1 MKKITSISLIISGFL
16 MLCSGSTFAQEILTL
31 EKALEIAYQ
40 QSPSIIQSKMSLEQS
55 ELALIQQKAS
65 LKSQFSLNLSPF
77 QYTRSTSFDNY
88 NTQWYTRK
96 SMSSGLDFRISQ
108 PIKWTDGTLTLSNSF
123 NWQDD
128 DNQSFGAKSTSFSN
142 NLSLNLEQP
151 IFTYNKTK
159 MQLKR
164 LEFNLEKAKI
174 QYALAQLNIE
184 KNVTSAFYGV
194 YQAYKRLVTAR
205 EAFQSQKENYELIKN
220 KVEQGLIAQE
230 ELFQAEVTL
239 ATNENSLADTE
250 MSYENTKDQFKQ
262 TLGLP
267 LDIDISILP
276 NIQIDPVQV
285 DVNQAVKYALDQR
298 MEIRQQQIA
307 IEEGI
312 FSLIEAKDNNKFK
325 GSISARVGLMGQGDK
340 FNGAFS
346 KPDDNETIGVTLTV
360 PLWDWGARKANIRSS
375 ELSNENT
382 EISNAEERKSIML
395 DVRQL
400 CRELPKLLRQIDIA
414 RQTVSNAERTYDI
427 NVEKYRNG
435 ALTGMELKNQQTQL
449 TDAKNALT
457 DAIISYKLRLLD
469 LKIQTLWDFQNNKS
483 YLPVD
488 LLKES
493 E

>member
-16 MLCSGSTFAQEILTL
+16 MICSGSTYAQEVLTL

-65 LKSQFSLNLSPF
+65 LKSQFSLDLSPF
-77 QYTRSTSFDNY
+77 QYTRSTSFDEF

-108 PIKWTDGTLTLSNSF
+108 PIKWTDGTISLSNSF

-142 NLSLNLEQP
+142 NLSLSLEQP

-194 YQAYKRLVTAR
+194 YQSYKRLVTAR
-205 EAFQSQKENYELIKN
+205 EAFQSQKENYEVIKN

-239 ATNENSLADTE
+239 ATNENSLADAE
-250 MSYENTKDQFKQ
+250 MNYENTKDQFKQ

-267 LDIDISILP
+267 LDTDISILP
-276 NIQIDPVQV
+276 DIRIDSVHV
-285 DVNQAVKYALDQR
+285 DVNQAVKYALTQR
-298 MEIRQQQIA
+298 MEIREQQIA

-360 PLWDWGARKANIRSS
+360 PIWDWGARKANIRST
-375 ELSNENT
+375 ELANENT
-382 EISNAEERKSIML
+382 EISNEEERKTIML
-395 DVRQL
+395 EVRQV
-400 CRELPKLLRQIDIA
+400 CRELPKLLRQIEIA
-414 RQTVSNAERTYDI
+414 RQTVTNAERTYDI
-427 NVEKYRNG
+427 NVEKYRSG
-435 ALTGMELKNQQTQL
+435 SLTGMELKNQQTQL
-449 TDAKNALT
+449 TDAKNSLT
-457 DAIISYKLRLLD
+457 DAIISYKLKLLD
-469 LKIQTLWDFQNNKS
+469 LKIQTLWDYQNNRS

-488 LLKES
+488 LLK
-493 E
+493 

>member
-1 MKKITSISLIISGFL
+1 MKKITSISLIISGIF
-16 MLCSGSTFAQEILTL
+16 MLCSGSTFAQEVLTL

-65 LKSQFSLNLSPF
+65 LKSQFSLNLNPF
-77 QYTRSTSFDNY
+77 QYTRSTSFDDY

-108 PIKWTDGTLTLSNSF
+108 PIKWTDGTVTLSNSF

-142 NLSLNLEQP
+142 NLSLSLEQP

-194 YQAYKRLVTAR
+194 YQSYKRLVTAR
-205 EAFQSQKENYELIKN
+205 EAFQSQKQNYEVIKN
-220 KVEQGLIAQE
+220 KVEQGLIAPE
-230 ELFQAEVTL
+230 ELFQAKVTL

-250 MSYENTKDQFKQ
+250 TSYENTKDQFKQ

-276 NIQIDPVQV
+276 DLQIDSVHV
-285 DVNQAVKYALDQR
+285 DVNQAVKYALTQR

-312 FSLIEAKDNNKFK
+312 FSLIEAEDNNKFK

-346 KPDDNETIGVTLTV
+346 KPDDNETIGITLTV
-360 PLWDWGARKANIRSS
+360 PIWDWGARKANIRST

-382 EISNAEERKSIML
+382 EISNEEERKSIML
-395 DVRQL
+395 DVRQV
-400 CRELPKLLRQIDIA
+400 CRELPKLLRQIEIA
-414 RQTVSNAERTYDI
+414 RQTVKNAERTYDI
-427 NVEKYRNG
+427 NVEKYRSGN
-435 ALTGMELKNQQTQL
+435 LTGMELKNQQTQL
-449 TDAKNALT
+449 TDAKNSLT
-457 DAIISYKLRLLD
+457 DAIISYKLKLLD
-469 LKIQTLWDFQNNKS
+469 LKIQTLWDYQNNRS

-488 LLKES
+488 LLK
-493 E
+493 

>member
-488 LLKES
+488 LLK
-493 E
+493 

>member
-1 MKKITSISLIISGFL
+1 MKKIASISLIISGIL
-16 MLCSGSTFAQEILTL
+16 MLCSESTFAQEILTL

-65 LKSQFSLNLSPF
+65 LKSQFSLNLNPF
-77 QYTRSTSFDNY
+77 QYTRSTSFDDY

-184 KNVTSAFYGV
+184 KNVTAAFYGV
-194 YQAYKRLVTAR
+194 YQSYKRLVTAR

-220 KVEQGLIAQE
+220 KVEQDLIPQE

-250 MSYENTKDQFKQ
+250 TSYENTKDQFKQ

-267 LDIDISILP
+267 LDIDINILP
-276 NIQIDPVQV
+276 DIQIDSVHV
-285 DVNQAVKYALDQR
+285 NVNQAVKYALTQR

-360 PLWDWGARKANIRSS
+360 PIWDWGARKANIRST

-382 EISNAEERKSIML
+382 EISNEEERKSIML
-395 DVRQL
+395 EVRQI
-400 CRELPKLLRQIDIA
+400 CRELPKLLRQIEIA
-414 RQTVSNAERTYDI
+414 RQTVKNAERTYDI
-427 NVEKYRNG
+427 NVEKYRSG
-435 ALTGMELKNQQTQL
+435 TLTGMELKNQQTQL
-449 TDAKNALT
+449 TDAKNSLT
-457 DAIISYKLRLLD
+457 DAIISYKLKLLD
-469 LKIQTLWDFQNNKS
+469 LKIQTLWDYQNNRS
-483 YLPVD
+483 YLPVN
-488 LLKES
+488 LLK
-493 E
+493 

>member
-1 MKKITSISLIISGFL
+1 M
-16 MLCSGSTFAQEILTL
+16 
-31 EKALEIAYQ
+31 
-40 QSPSIIQSKMSLEQS
+40 
-55 ELALIQQKAS
+55 
-65 LKSQFSLNLSPF
+65 
-77 QYTRSTSFDNY
+77 
-88 NTQWYTRK
+88 
-96 SMSSGLDFRISQ
+96 
-108 PIKWTDGTLTLSNSF
+108 
-123 NWQDD
+123 
-128 DNQSFGAKSTSFSN
+128 
-142 NLSLNLEQP
+142 
-151 IFTYNKTK
+151 
-159 MQLKR
+159 
-164 LEFNLEKAKI
+164 EFNLEKAKI

-276 NIQIDPVQV
+276 NIQIQV

-488 LLKES
+488 LLK
-493 E
+493 

>member
-1 MKKITSISLIISGFL
+1 MKKIASISLIISGIL
-16 MLCSGSTFAQEILTL
+16 MLCSGSTFAQEFLTL

-65 LKSQFSLNLSPF
+65 LKSQFSLNLNPF
-77 QYTRSTSFDNY
+77 QYTRSTSFDEY

-108 PIKWTDGTLTLSNSF
+108 PIKWTDGTITLSNSF

-184 KNVTSAFYGV
+184 KNVTSAFYSV
-194 YQAYKRLVTAR
+194 YQSYKRLVTAR
-205 EAFQSQKENYELIKN
+205 EAFQSQKQNYDIIKN
-220 KVEQGLIAQE
+220 KVDQGLIPPE

-250 MSYENTKDQFKQ
+250 TSYENTKDQFKQ

-276 NIQIDPVQV
+276 DIQIDSVHV
-285 DVNQAVKYALDQR
+285 DVNQAVKYALTQR

-312 FSLIEAKDNNKFK
+312 FSLIEARDNNKFK

-346 KPDDNETIGVTLTV
+346 KPDDNETIGITLTV
-360 PLWDWGARKANIRSS
+360 PIWDWGARKANIRSS

-382 EISNAEERKSIML
+382 EISNEEERKSIIL
-395 DVRQL
+395 NVRQV
-400 CRELPKLLRQIDIA
+400 CRELPKLLRQIEIA
-414 RQTVSNAERTYDI
+414 RQTIKNAERTYDI
-427 NVEKYRNG
+427 NAEKYRSG
-435 ALTGMELKNQQTQL
+435 TLTGMELKTQQTQL

-457 DAIISYKLRLLD
+457 DAIISYKLKLLD
-469 LKIQTLWDFQNNKS
+469 LKIQTLWDYQSNRS
-483 YLPVD
+483 YLPVN
-488 LLKES
+488 LLK
-493 E
+493 

>member
-1 MKKITSISLIISGFL
+1 MKKITSISLIISGIL

-31 EKALEIAYQ
+31 EKALEIAYH

-488 LLKES
+488 LLK
-493 E
+493 

>member
-435 ALTGMELKNQQTQL
+435 ALTGMELKNRQTQL

-488 LLKES
+488 LLK
-493 E
+493 

>member
-1 MKKITSISLIISGFL
+1 MKKIASISLIISGIL
-16 MLCSGSTFAQEILTL
+16 MLCSESTFAQEILTL

-77 QYTRSTSFDNY
+77 QYTRSTSFDDY

-184 KNVTSAFYGV
+184 KNVTAAFYGV
-194 YQAYKRLVTAR
+194 YQSYKRLVTAR

-220 KVEQGLIAQE
+220 KVEQDLIPQE

-250 MSYENTKDQFKQ
+250 TSYENTKDQFKQ

-267 LDIDISILP
+267 LDIDINILP
-276 NIQIDPVQV
+276 DIQIDSVHV
-285 DVNQAVKYALDQR
+285 NVNQAVKYALTQR

-360 PLWDWGARKANIRSS
+360 PIWDWGARKANIRST

-382 EISNAEERKSIML
+382 EISNEEERKSIML
-395 DVRQL
+395 EVRQI
-400 CRELPKLLRQIDIA
+400 CRELPKLLRQIEIA
-414 RQTVSNAERTYDI
+414 RQTVKNAERTYDI
-427 NVEKYRNG
+427 NVEKYRSG
-435 ALTGMELKNQQTQL
+435 TLTGMELKNQQTQL
-449 TDAKNALT
+449 TDAKNSLT
-457 DAIISYKLRLLD
+457 DAIISYKLKLLD
-469 LKIQTLWDFQNNKS
+469 LKIQTLWDYQNNRS
-483 YLPVD
+483 YLPVN
-488 LLKES
+488 LLK
-493 E
+493 

>member
-1 MKKITSISLIISGFL
+1 MIISGFL

-488 LLKES
+488 LLK
-493 E
+493 

>member
-194 YQAYKRLVTAR
+194 YQAYKRLVTAI

-488 LLKES
+488 LLK
-493 E
+493 

>member
-250 MSYENTKDQFKQ
+250 MSYENTTDQFKQ

-488 LLKES
+488 LLK
-493 E
+493 

>member
-1 MKKITSISLIISGFL
+1 MKKIASISLIISGIL

-65 LKSQFSLNLSPF
+65 LKSQFSLNLNPF
-77 QYTRSTSFDNY
+77 QYTRSTSFDDY

-96 SMSSGLDFRISQ
+96 AMSSGLDFRISQ
-108 PIKWTDGTLTLSNSF
+108 PIKWTDGTVTLSNSF
-123 NWQDD
+123 NWQED
-128 DNQSFGAKSTSFSN
+128 DNQSSGAKNTSFSN

-184 KNVTSAFYGV
+184 KNVTAAFYGV
-194 YQAYKRLVTAR
+194 YQSYKRLVTAR

-220 KVEQGLIAQE
+220 KVEQDLIPQE

-250 MSYENTKDQFKQ
+250 TSYENTKDQFKQ

-267 LDIDISILP
+267 LDIDINILP
-276 NIQIDPVQV
+276 DIQIDSVHV
-285 DVNQAVKYALDQR
+285 DVNQAVKYALTQR

-325 GSISARVGLMGQGDK
+325 GSISARVGLIGQGGN

-346 KPDDNETIGVTLTV
+346 KPDDNETIGITLTV
-360 PLWDWGARKANIRSS
+360 PIWDWGARKANIRST

-382 EISNAEERKSIML
+382 EISNEEERKSIML
-395 DVRQL
+395 DVRQI
-400 CRELPKLLRQIDIA
+400 CRELPKLLRQIEIA
-414 RQTVSNAERTYDI
+414 RQTVKNAERTYDI
-427 NVEKYRNG
+427 NVEKYRSG
-435 ALTGMELKNQQTQL
+435 TLTGMELKNQQTQL
-449 TDAKNALT
+449 TDAKNSLT
-457 DAIISYKLRLLD
+457 DAIISYKLKLLD
-469 LKIQTLWDFQNNKS
+469 LKIQTLWDYQNNRS
-483 YLPVD
+483 YLPVN
-488 LLKES
+488 LLK
-493 E
+493 

>member
-382 EISNAEERKSIML
+382 EISKAEERKSIML

-488 LLKES
+488 LLK
-493 E
+493 

>member
-1 MKKITSISLIISGFL
+1 MKKIASISLIISGIL

-65 LKSQFSLNLSPF
+65 LKSQFSLNLNPF
-77 QYTRSTSFDNY
+77 QYTRSTSFDDY

-96 SMSSGLDFRISQ
+96 AMSSGLDFRISQ
-108 PIKWTDGTLTLSNSF
+108 PIKWTDGTVTLSNSF
-123 NWQDD
+123 NWQED
-128 DNQSFGAKSTSFSN
+128 DNQSSGAKNTSFSN

-184 KNVTSAFYGV
+184 KNVTAAFYGV
-194 YQAYKRLVTAR
+194 YQSYKDSLRL
-205 EAFQSQKENYELIKN
+205 EAFKVKRKLRVNQN
-220 KVEQGLIAQE
+220 KVEQHLIAQE

-250 MSYENTKDQFKQ
+250 TSYENTKDQFKQ

-276 NIQIDPVQV
+276 NIQIDSVHV
-285 DVNQAVKYALDQR
+285 DVNQAVKYALTQR

-360 PLWDWGARKANIRSS
+360 PIWDWGARKASIRST

-382 EISNAEERKSIML
+382 EISNEEERKSIML
-395 DVRQL
+395 EVRQI
-400 CRELPKLLRQIDIA
+400 CRELPKLLRQIEIA
-414 RQTVSNAERTYDI
+414 RQTVRNAERTYDI
-427 NVEKYRNG
+427 NVEKYRSG
-435 ALTGMELKNQQTQL
+435 TLTGMELKNQQTQL
-449 TDAKNALT
+449 TDAKNSLT
-457 DAIISYKLRLLD
+457 DAIISYKLKLLD
-469 LKIQTLWDFQNNKS
+469 LKIQTL
-483 YLPVD
+483 
-488 LLKES
+488 
-493 E
+493 

>member
-276 NIQIDPVQV
+276 KIDPVQV

-488 LLKES
+488 LLK
-493 E
+493 

>member
-276 NIQIDPVQV
+276 NIQIDPVQI

-488 LLKES
+488 LLK
-493 E
+493 

>member
-1 MKKITSISLIISGFL
+1 MKKIASISLIISGIL

-65 LKSQFSLNLSPF
+65 LKSQFSLNLNPF
-77 QYTRSTSFDNY
+77 QYTRSTSFDDY

-108 PIKWTDGTLTLSNSF
+108 PIKWTDGTVTLSNSF

-142 NLSLNLEQP
+142 NLSLSLEQP

-194 YQAYKRLVTAR
+194 YQSYKRLVTAR
-205 EAFQSQKENYELIKN
+205 EAFQSQKQNYEVIKN
-220 KVEQGLIAQE
+220 KVEQGLIAPE
-230 ELFQAEVTL
+230 ELFQAKVTL

-250 MSYENTKDQFKQ
+250 TSYENTKDQFKQ

-276 NIQIDPVQV
+276 DIQIDSVHV
-285 DVNQAVKYALDQR
+285 DVNQAVKYALTQR

-312 FSLIEAKDNNKFK
+312 FSLIEAEDNNKFK

-346 KPDDNETIGVTLTV
+346 KPDDNETIGITLTV
-360 PLWDWGARKANIRSS
+360 PIWDWGARKANIRST

-382 EISNAEERKSIML
+382 EISNEEERKSIML
-395 DVRQL
+395 DVRQV
-400 CRELPKLLRQIDIA
+400 CRELPKLLRQIEIA
-414 RQTVSNAERTYDI
+414 RQTVKNAERTYDI
-427 NVEKYRNG
+427 NVEKYRSGN
-435 ALTGMELKNQQTQL
+435 LTGMELKNQQTQL
-449 TDAKNALT
+449 TDAKNSLT
-457 DAIISYKLRLLD
+457 DAIISYKLKLLD
-469 LKIQTLWDFQNNKS
+469 LKIQTLWDYQNNRS

-488 LLKES
+488 LLK
-493 E
+493 

>member
-159 MQLKR
+159 MQLKW

-488 LLKES
+488 LLK
-493 E
+493 

>member
-1 MKKITSISLIISGFL
+1 MKKIASISLIISGIL
-16 MLCSGSTFAQEILTL
+16 MLCSGSTFAQEFLTL

-65 LKSQFSLNLSPF
+65 LKSQFSLNLNPF
-77 QYTRSTSFDNY
+77 QYTRSTSFDEY

-108 PIKWTDGTLTLSNSF
+108 PIKWTDGTITLSNSF

-184 KNVTSAFYGV
+184 KNVTSAFYSV
-194 YQAYKRLVTAR
+194 YQSYKRLVTAR
-205 EAFQSQKENYELIKN
+205 E
-220 KVEQGLIAQE
+220 
-230 ELFQAEVTL
+230 AEVTL

-250 MSYENTKDQFKQ
+250 TSYENTKDQFKQ

-276 NIQIDPVQV
+276 DIQIDSVHV
-285 DVNQAVKYALDQR
+285 DVNQAVKYALTQR

-312 FSLIEAKDNNKFK
+312 FSLIEARDNNKFK
-325 GSISARVGLMGQGDK
+325 GSISARVGLMGQGNK

-346 KPDDNETIGVTLTV
+346 KPDDNETIGITLTV
-360 PLWDWGARKANIRSS
+360 PIWDWGARKANIRSS

-382 EISNAEERKSIML
+382 EISNEEERKSIIL
-395 DVRQL
+395 NVRQV
-400 CRELPKLLRQIDIA
+400 CRELPKLLRQIEIA
-414 RQTVSNAERTYDI
+414 RQTVKNAERTYDI
-427 NVEKYRNG
+427 NAEKYRSG
-435 ALTGMELKNQQTQL
+435 TLTGMELKNQQTQL

-457 DAIISYKLRLLD
+457 DAIISYKLKLLD
-469 LKIQTLWDFQNNKS
+469 LKIQTLWDYQSNSS
-483 YLPVD
+483 YLPVN
-488 LLKES
+488 LLK
-493 E
+493 

>member
-1 MKKITSISLIISGFL
+1 MKKIASISLIISGIL

-65 LKSQFSLNLSPF
+65 LKSQFSLNLNPF
-77 QYTRSTSFDNY
+77 QYTRSTSFDEY

-184 KNVTSAFYGV
+184 KNVTAAFYGV
-194 YQAYKRLVTAR
+194 YQSYKRLVTAR

-220 KVEQGLIAQE
+220 KVEQHLIAQE

-250 MSYENTKDQFKQ
+250 TSYENTKDQFKQ

-276 NIQIDPVQV
+276 NIQIDSVHV
-285 DVNQAVKYALDQR
+285 DVNQAVKYALTQR

-346 KPDDNETIGVTLTV
+346 KPDDNETIGITLTV
-360 PLWDWGARKANIRSS
+360 PIWDWGARKANIRST

-382 EISNAEERKSIML
+382 EISNEEERKSIML
-395 DVRQL
+395 DVRQV
-400 CRELPKLLRQIDIA
+400 CRELPKLLRQIEIA
-414 RQTVSNAERTYDI
+414 RQTVKNAERTYDI
-427 NVEKYRNG
+427 NVEKYRSGN
-435 ALTGMELKNQQTQL
+435 LTGMELKNQQTQL
-449 TDAKNALT
+449 TDAKNSLT
-457 DAIISYKLRLLD
+457 DAIISYKLKLLD
-469 LKIQTLWDFQNNKS
+469 LKIQTLWDYQNNKS

-488 LLKES
+488 LLK
-493 E
+493 

>member
-174 QYALAQLNIE
+174 QYALSQLNIE

-488 LLKES
+488 LLK
-493 E
+493 

>member
-1 MKKITSISLIISGFL
+1 MKKIASISLIISGIL

-65 LKSQFSLNLSPF
+65 LKSQFSLNLNPF
-77 QYTRSTSFDNY
+77 QYTRCSSFDEY
-88 NTQWYTRK
+88 NTQLYTRK
-96 SMSSGLDFRISQ
+96 SMISGLDFRISQ
-108 PIKWTDGTLTLSNSF
+108 PIKWTDGTVTLSNSF

-164 LEFNLEKAKI
+164 LEFNIEKAKI

-184 KNVTSAFYGV
+184 KNVTSAFYSV
-194 YQAYKRLVTAR
+194 YQSYKRLVTAR
-205 EAFQSQKENYELIKN
+205 EAFQSQKQNYDVIKN
-220 KVEQGLIAQE
+220 KVDQGLIPPE

-250 MSYENTKDQFKQ
+250 TSYENTKDQFKQ

-276 NIQIDPVQV
+276 DIQIDSVHV
-285 DVNQAVKYALDQR
+285 DVNQAVKYALTQR

-312 FSLIEAKDNNKFK
+312 FSLIEARDNNKFK
-325 GSISARVGLMGQGDK
+325 GSISARVGLMGQGNK

-346 KPDDNETIGVTLTV
+346 KPDDNETIGITLTV
-360 PLWDWGARKANIRSS
+360 PIWDWGARKANIRSS

-382 EISNAEERKSIML
+382 EISNEEERKSIIL
-395 DVRQL
+395 NVRQV
-400 CRELPKLLRQIDIA
+400 CRELPKLLRQIEIA
-414 RQTVSNAERTYDI
+414 RQTIKNAERTYDI
-427 NVEKYRNG
+427 NAEKYRSG
-435 ALTGMELKNQQTQL
+435 TLTGMELKNQQTQL

-457 DAIISYKLRLLD
+457 DAIISYKLKLLD
-469 LKIQTLWDFQNNKS
+469 LKIQTLWDYQSNRS
-483 YLPVD
+483 YLPVN
-488 LLKES
+488 LLK
-493 E
+493 

>member
-1 MKKITSISLIISGFL
+1 MKKITSISLIISGIF
-16 MLCSGSTFAQEILTL
+16 MLCSGSTFAQEVLTL

-65 LKSQFSLNLSPF
+65 LKSQFSLNLNPF
-77 QYTRSTSFDNY
+77 QYTRSTSFDDY

-108 PIKWTDGTLTLSNSF
+108 PIKWTDGTVTLSNSF

-142 NLSLNLEQP
+142 NLSLSLEQP

-184 KNVTSAFYGV
+184 KNVTSSFYGV
-194 YQAYKRLVTAR
+194 YQSYKRLVTAR
-205 EAFQSQKENYELIKN
+205 EAFQSQKQNYEVIKN
-220 KVEQGLIAQE
+220 KVEQGLIAPE
-230 ELFQAEVTL
+230 ELIQAEVTL

-250 MSYENTKDQFKQ
+250 TSYENTKDQFKQ

-276 NIQIDPVQV
+276 DIQIDSVHV
-285 DVNQAVKYALDQR
+285 DVNQAVKYALTQR

-312 FSLIEAKDNNKFK
+312 FSLIEAEDNNKFK

-346 KPDDNETIGVTLTV
+346 KPDDNETIGITLTV
-360 PLWDWGARKANIRSS
+360 PIWDWGARKANIRST

-382 EISNAEERKSIML
+382 EISNEEERKSIML
-395 DVRQL
+395 DVRQV
-400 CRELPKLLRQIDIA
+400 CRELPKLLRQIEIA
-414 RQTVSNAERTYDI
+414 RQTVKNAERTYDI
-427 NVEKYRNG
+427 NVEKYRSGN
-435 ALTGMELKNQQTQL
+435 LTGMELKNQQTQL
-449 TDAKNALT
+449 TDAKNSLT
-457 DAIISYKLRLLD
+457 DAIISYKLKLLD
-469 LKIQTLWDFQNNKS
+469 LKIQTLWDYQNNRS

-488 LLKES
+488 LLK
-493 E
+493 

>member
-88 NTQWYTRK
+88 NTQWYTSK

-108 PIKWTDGTLTLSNSF
+108 PIKWTDGTISLSNSF
-123 NWQDD
+123 NWQDN
-128 DNQSFGAKSTSFSN
+128 DNQSFGAKNTSFSN

-164 LEFNLEKAKI
+164 LEYNLEKAKI

-194 YQAYKRLVTAR
+194 YQSYKRLVTAR

-325 GSISARVGLMGQGDK
+325 GSISARVGLMGQGSN

-346 KPDDNETIGVTLTV
+346 KPDDNETIGITLTV
-360 PLWDWGARKANIRSS
+360 PLWDWGARKANIRST

-414 RQTVSNAERTYDI
+414 RQTVTNAERTYDI

-488 LLKES
+488 LLK
-493 E
+493 

>member
-276 NIQIDPVQV
+276 NIQIDSVHV
-285 DVNQAVKYALDQR
+285 DVNQAVKYALTQR

-346 KPDDNETIGVTLTV
+346 KPDDNETIGITLTV
-360 PLWDWGARKANIRSS
+360 PIWDWGARKANIRST

-382 EISNAEERKSIML
+382 EISNEEERKSIML
-395 DVRQL
+395 DVRQV
-400 CRELPKLLRQIDIA
+400 CRELPKLLRQIEIA
-414 RQTVSNAERTYDI
+414 RQTVKNAERTYDI
-427 NVEKYRNG
+427 NVEKYRSGN
-435 ALTGMELKNQQTQL
+435 LTGMELKNQQTQL
-449 TDAKNALT
+449 TDAKNSLT
-457 DAIISYKLRLLD
+457 DAIISYKLKLLD
-469 LKIQTLWDFQNNKS
+469 LKIQTLWDYQNNRS

-488 LLKES
+488 LLK
-493 E
+493 

>member
-1 MKKITSISLIISGFL
+1 MKKIASISLIISGIL

-65 LKSQFSLNLSPF
+65 LKSQFSLNLNPF
-77 QYTRSTSFDNY
+77 QYTRSTSFDDY

-184 KNVTSAFYGV
+184 KNVTAAFYGV
-194 YQAYKRLVTAR
+194 YQSYKRLVTAR

-220 KVEQGLIAQE
+220 KVEQHLIAQE

-250 MSYENTKDQFKQ
+250 TSYENTKDQFKQ

-276 NIQIDPVQV
+276 NIQIDSVHV
-285 DVNQAVKYALDQR
+285 DVNQAVKYALTQR

-360 PLWDWGARKANIRSS
+360 PIWDWGARKANIR
-375 ELSNENT
+375 
-382 EISNAEERKSIML
+382 IML
-395 DVRQL
+395 EVRQI
-400 CRELPKLLRQIDIA
+400 CREQPKLLRQIEIA
-414 RQTVSNAERTYDI
+414 RQTVRNAERTYDI
-427 NVEKYRNG
+427 NVEKYRSG
-435 ALTGMELKNQQTQL
+435 TLTGMELKNQQTQL
-449 TDAKNALT
+449 TDAKNSLT
-457 DAIISYKLRLLD
+457 DAIISYKLKLLD
-469 LKIQTLWDFQNNKS
+469 LKIQTLWDYQNNRS
-483 YLPVD
+483 YLPVV
-488 LLKES
+488 LLK
-493 E
+493 

>member
-16 MLCSGSTFAQEILTL
+16 MICSGSTYAQEVLTL

-65 LKSQFSLNLSPF
+65 LKSQFSLDLSPF
-77 QYTRSTSFDNY
+77 QYTRSTSFDEF

-108 PIKWTDGTLTLSNSF
+108 PIKWTDGTISLSNSF

-142 NLSLNLEQP
+142 NLSLSLEQP

-194 YQAYKRLVTAR
+194 YQSYKRLVTAR
-205 EAFQSQKENYELIKN
+205 EAFQSQKENYEVIKN
-220 KVEQGLIAQE
+220 KVEQELIAQE

-239 ATNENSLADTE
+239 ATNENSLADAE
-250 MSYENTKDQFKQ
+250 MNYENTKDQFKQ

-267 LDIDISILP
+267 LDTDISILP
-276 NIQIDPVQV
+276 DIRIDSVHV
-285 DVNQAVKYALDQR
+285 DVNQAVKYALTQR
-298 MEIRQQQIA
+298 MEIREQQIA

-360 PLWDWGARKANIRSS
+360 PIWDWGARKANIRST
-375 ELSNENT
+375 ELANENT
-382 EISNAEERKSIML
+382 EISNEEERKTIML
-395 DVRQL
+395 EVRQV
-400 CRELPKLLRQIDIA
+400 CRELPKLLRQIEIA
-414 RQTVSNAERTYDI
+414 RQTVTNAERTYDI
-427 NVEKYRNG
+427 NVEKYRSG
-435 ALTGMELKNQQTQL
+435 SLTGMELKNQQTQL
-449 TDAKNALT
+449 TC
-457 DAIISYKLRLLD
+457 LLYTSPSPRD
-469 LKIQTLWDFQNNKS
+469 TR
-483 YLPVD
+483 
-488 LLKES
+488 
-493 E
+493 

>member
-1 MKKITSISLIISGFL
+1 MKKIASISLIISGIL
-16 MLCSGSTFAQEILTL
+16 MLCSGSTFAQEFLTL

-65 LKSQFSLNLSPF
+65 LKSQFSLNLNPF
-77 QYTRSTSFDNY
+77 QYTRSTSFDEY

-108 PIKWTDGTLTLSNSF
+108 PIKWTDGTITLSNSF

-184 KNVTSAFYGV
+184 KNVTAAFYGV
-194 YQAYKRLVTAR
+194 YQSYKRLVTAR
-205 EAFQSQKENYELIKN
+205 EAFQSQKQNYEIIKN
-220 KVEQGLIAQE
+220 KVDQGLIPPE

-250 MSYENTKDQFKQ
+250 TSYENTKDQFKQ

-276 NIQIDPVQV
+276 DIQIDSVHV
-285 DVNQAVKYALDQR
+285 DVNQAVKYALTQR

-312 FSLIEAKDNNKFK
+312 FSLIEARDNNKFK

-346 KPDDNETIGVTLTV
+346 KPDDNETIGITLTV
-360 PLWDWGARKANIRSS
+360 PIWDWGARKANIRSS

-382 EISNAEERKSIML
+382 EISNEEERKSIML
-395 DVRQL
+395 DVRQI
-400 CRELPKLLRQIDIA
+400 CRELPKLLRQIEIA
-414 RQTVSNAERTYDI
+414 RQTVKNAERTYDI
-427 NVEKYRNG
+427 NVEKYRSG
-435 ALTGMELKNQQTQL
+435 TLTGMELKNQQTQL
-449 TDAKNALT
+449 TDAKNSLT
-457 DAIISYKLRLLD
+457 DAIISYKLKLLD
-469 LKIQTLWDFQNNKS
+469 LKIQTLWDYQNNKS

-488 LLKES
+488 LLK
-493 E
+493 

>member
-469 LKIQTLWDFQNNKS
+469 LKIQTLWNFQNNKS

-488 LLKES
+488 LLK
-493 E
+493 

>member
-1 MKKITSISLIISGFL
+1 MKKIASISLIISGIL

-77 QYTRSTSFDNY
+77 QYTRSTSFDDY

-184 KNVTSAFYGV
+184 KNVTAAFYGV
-194 YQAYKRLVTAR
+194 YQSYKRLVTAR

-220 KVEQGLIAQE
+220 KVEQHLIAQE

-250 MSYENTKDQFKQ
+250 TSYENTKDQFKQ

-276 NIQIDPVQV
+276 NIQIDSVHV
-285 DVNQAVKYALDQR
+285 DVNQAVKYALTQR

-360 PLWDWGARKANIRSS
+360 PIWDWGARKASIRST

-382 EISNAEERKSIML
+382 EISNEEERKSIML
-395 DVRQL
+395 DVRQV
-400 CRELPKLLRQIDIA
+400 CRELPKLLRQIEIA
-414 RQTVSNAERTYDI
+414 RQTVKNAERTYDI
-427 NVEKYRNG
+427 NVEKYRSGN
-435 ALTGMELKNQQTQL
+435 LTGMELKNQQTQL
-449 TDAKNALT
+449 TDAKNSLT
-457 DAIISYKLRLLD
+457 DAIISYKLKLLD
-469 LKIQTLWDFQNNKS
+469 LKIQTLWDYQNNRS

-488 LLKES
+488 LLK
-493 E
+493 